1 MRFKKLKICA
11 AAFFAASAVGAC
23 TVSVSA
29 QSNPDESTGT
39 VAFTVIKSSIGQ
51 GFAVE
56 PMLVELHEG
65 DTGFDI
71 IERSGCDFWFEDGD
85 YGKYITAFGDTDT
98 KSPIPDEIAAVCP
111 EMTAREKDA
120 WLQAGDYTPESGWSY
135 FINGEYAQVGIGDY
149 VPKSGDVLEF
159 RFTVY
164 GYGADLGIDNSSWGG
179 AAALTEQ
186 VNASQL
192 IGLCAQ
198 VKDMGES
205 DDKNYTSAMETLGKY
220 GVTQSEIDTA
230 TDSLAQSLI
239 MPISAETKDQP
250 EKSEPDKTEPEDGSV
265 VITPEKK
272 DDSIDKFNPD
282 TGAEGLAVVFGAV
295 ILAGGAIALSRRK

>member
-1 MRFKKLKICA
+1 MKFKKLRICA
-11 AAFFAASAVGAC
+11 AAFFAVSAIGAC

-29 QSNPDESTGT
+29 QSSPESVGT
-39 VAFTVIKSSIGQ
+39 VAFTAIKSTIGQ

-71 IERSGCDFWFEDGD
+71 IERSGCDFWFEDSD

-98 KSPIPDEIAAVCP
+98 KSPIPDAIAEVCP
-111 EMTAREKDA
+111 EMTARDKDA
-120 WLQAGDYTPESGWSY
+120 WLQAADYTPESGWSY
-135 FINGEYAQVGIGDY
+135 FINGEYAQVGIEDY
-149 VPKSGDVLEF
+149 VPKAGDVLEF

-186 VNASQL
+186 VDASQL

-205 DDKNYTSAMETLGKY
+205 DDSNYTAAMETLSKY
-220 GVTQSEIDTA
+220 GATQSEIDAA

-239 MPISAETKDQP
+239 MPIAAQTSEQP
-250 EKSEPDKTEPEDGSV
+250 EKSEPDKTESENI

-272 DDSIDKFNPD
+272 DDTIDKFNPE

>member
-1 MRFKKLKICA
+1 MRFKKLKLCA
-11 AAFFAASAVGAC
+11 AAFFAVSAIGAC

-29 QSNPDESTGT
+29 QSNSDSAGT
-39 VAFTVIKSSIGQ
+39 VAFTAIKSVIGQ
-51 GFAVE
+51 GFTVE

-71 IERSGCDFWFEDGD
+71 IERSGCDFWFEDSD

-98 KSPIPDEIAAVCP
+98 KSPIPDAVAGVCP
-111 EMTAREKDA
+111 EMTARDKDA
-120 WLQAGDYTPESGWSY
+120 WLQAGDYTAESGWSY
-135 FINGEYAQVGIGDY
+135 FVNGEYAQVGIEDY
-149 VPKSGDVLEF
+149 VPKDGDVLEF

-198 VKDMGES
+198 VKDMGVNN
-205 DDKNYTSAMETLGKY
+205 DPNYTAAMETLSKY
-220 GVTQSEIDTA
+220 GVTQSEIDAA
-230 TDSLAQSLI
+230 TDTLAQSLI
-239 MPISAETKDQP
+239 MPIAEETKEQP
-250 EKSEPDKTEPEDGSV
+250 EKSEPDKTESDSI

-272 DDSIDKFNPD
+272 NDTIDKFNPE